1 MTKRLVSAALGLAAI
16 GAATFAL
23 IPGATAATNGGTCT
37 LSGNANFSPNL
48 TSNTANFT
56 YSFTGSLTNC
66 QSSVSGAPSSGTI
79 AVGTGGLPA
88 GTGNGSCSSST
99 TSGTSVITWADGN
112 NTVVSYTTSGVA
124 AGVVLQGKVI
134 QSITYTPT
142 GSSTP
147 VTVTTNE
154 PATPVGD
161 SADGLLTFD
170 PPNPTGCAPGGS
182 GVSQAAI
189 NGQIGT
195 GSPS

>member
-1 MTKRLVSAALGLAAI
+1 MSRRLVSAAIAFAAI
-16 GAATFAL
+16 GAAAFAL
-23 IPGATAATNGGTCT
+23 IPGAGAATNGGSCS

-48 TSNTANFT
+48 TSTAANFT
-56 YSFTGSLTNC
+56 YSFTGNLTSC
-66 QSSVSGAPSSGTI
+66 QSSVSGAPATGTI

-88 GTGNGSCSSST
+88 GTGNGSCGSST
-99 TSGTSVITWADGN
+99 TSGTAVITWADGD
-112 NTVVSYTTSGVA
+112 NTVVQYTTSGA
-124 AGVVLQGKVI
+124 AAAVVQQGKVI

-142 GSSTP
+142 GSTTP

-161 SADGLLTFD
+161 SAGGALTFSPPD
-170 PPNPTGCAPGGS
+170 PQDCAPGGT